1 MSSLHRLTG
10 TQIHDLICTGKV
22 TVEQY
27 ARSLLTHIEQRD
39 PVVQAWVHLNPAQ
52 VLSQAK
58 QLDQIPPEKRGP
70 LHGIAIGVKDVY
82 LAKDMPTKYYSKIY
96 TNTPNTTTD
105 ASVVATL
112 RASGALILG
121 KTTTTEF
128 AATYDGGPCTNP
140 HNPLHTPGGSSSG
153 SAAAVADFQVPVALG
168 TQTGGSIIRP
178 GSFCGVY
185 GFKPTWNAISR
196 DGISHASITCDTAGF
211 FTRSVEDLDL
221 LARAFDLNGDVPVP
235 ESPFQVSGTRI
246 AFAKT
251 HVWSLAGKGLVSVWQ
266 RAKERLGEKGA
277 VVEEIELPAEFEKCK
292 EWHRV
297 IIEGEGRGAFLGQ
310 YLLDKEKLARK
321 IVDMVEN
328 RDSVSRKDLLDACDG
343 VARLRPVWDEI
354 ASRYDAVVVPSA
366 VDEAP
371 VGLGYTGDASFN
383 SMWTL
388 LHAPALNVPG
398 FVGEKGLPIGLTVVG
413 GRFCDLRVLHA
424 GKGIGRAFQEASL

>member
-58 QLDQIPPEKRGP
+58 QLDQIPPGKRGP

-82 LAKDMPTKYYSKIY
+82 LAKGKPHTPPIHPQYTPYPNNWHKNPDMPTKYYSKIY

-235 ESPFQVSGTRI
+235 ESPFQISGTRI

-251 HVWSLAGKGLVSVWQ
+251 HVWPLAGKGLVSVWQ

-277 VVEEIELPAEFEKCK
+277 VVEEIELPAEFEK
-292 EWHRV
+292 
-297 IIEGEGRGAFLGQ
+297 
-310 YLLDKEKLARK
+310 
-321 IVDMVEN
+321 
-328 RDSVSRKDLLDACDG
+328 
-343 VARLRPVWDEI
+343 
-354 ASRYDAVVVPSA
+354 
-366 VDEAP
+366 
-371 VGLGYTGDASFN
+371 
-383 SMWTL
+383 
-388 LHAPALNVPG
+388 
-398 FVGEKGLPIGLTVVG
+398 
-413 GRFCDLRVLHA
+413 
-424 GKGIGRAFQEASL
+424 